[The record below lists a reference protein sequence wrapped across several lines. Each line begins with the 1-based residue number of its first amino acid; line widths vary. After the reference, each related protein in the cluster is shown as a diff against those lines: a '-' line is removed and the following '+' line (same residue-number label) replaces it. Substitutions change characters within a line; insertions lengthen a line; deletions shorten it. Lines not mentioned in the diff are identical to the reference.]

1 MPKSRK
7 PRNTGCPFAYS
18 LDVFGDRWSLI
29 IIRDMLFQG
38 FQTYGEF
45 QSSQEGIAT
54 NILADR
60 LAHLEANGLI
70 SKTRD
75 PKNGRRN
82 LYHLTEKGADLG
94 RLMLEIARWGAKYD
108 PQTTAKDSIMQR
120 IEDDPDT
127 YAAQLKS
134 DAIARAENPETS

>member
-82 LYHLTEKGADLG
+82 LYHLTEKGADLA

-108 PQTTAKDSIMQR
+108 PQTTANDSIMQR

>member
-75 PKNGRRN
+75 PKNGR
-82 LYHLTEKGADLG
+82 
-94 RLMLEIARWGAKYD
+94 
-108 PQTTAKDSIMQR
+108 
-120 IEDDPDT
+120 
-127 YAAQLKS
+127 
-134 DAIARAENPETS
+134 

>member
-82 LYHLTEKGADLG
+82 LYHLTEKGADLA